1 MAPDDAVVEHQ
12 PADQR
17 LVTHV
22 EGHEARLEYRLQDNV
37 MVITHTFV
45 PTEIG
50 GRGIAGRL
58 VREAFEQARR
68 FGWMV
73 SPQCSYA
80 SAWAERHDEVH
91 DLVI

>member
-1 MAPDDAVVEHQ
+1 MAPDEIRIEHQ
-12 PADQR
+12 PANQR
-17 LVTHV
+17 LATRV
-22 EGHEARLEYRLQDNV
+22 EDHEAWLEYRLQDNV
-37 MVITHTFV
+37 MVVTHTQV
-45 PTEIG
+45 PLEIG

-58 VREAFEQARR
+58 VGEAFEQARR

-80 SAWAERHDEVH
+80 AAWAERHAEVH